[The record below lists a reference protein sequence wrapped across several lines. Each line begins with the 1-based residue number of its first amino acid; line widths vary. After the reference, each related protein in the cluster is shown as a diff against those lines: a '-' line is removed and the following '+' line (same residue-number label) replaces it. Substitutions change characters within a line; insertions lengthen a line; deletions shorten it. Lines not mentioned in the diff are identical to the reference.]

1 MNRNYLNANYTFTLG
16 RMNFTVEIDDS
27 LSAEYRKRIY
37 PEPHKK
43 TLHYHPMHEIF
54 FVFDEGIRISYEND
68 ALEYRN
74 SIVCL
79 PPYTRH
85 FTHRSADYRILVSVG
100 SLGKE
105 SDGFSSFLGSLLK
118 PQDVSVIP
126 MSHSGVKM
134 LLEELSDVFYNGGAI
149 SGEVVASALKLIFH
163 RIYSDTAPAERNAE
177 YEQESQYLSIS
188 TLVNGCTTPGCD
200 VTVKTVAEKLHLS
213 EKQVARIVKKYYG
226 KSLSQVINEEKLGY
240 ASYLLTSTCLPIS
253 DVAIQ
258 SNFHSDNYFFQKFKD
273 HFGVTPLQYRKN
285 FARR

>member
-1 MNRNYLNANYTFTLG
+1 
-16 RMNFTVEIDDS
+16 
-27 LSAEYRKRIY
+27 
-37 PEPHKK
+37 
-43 TLHYHPMHEIF
+43 
-54 FVFDEGIRISYEND
+54 
-68 ALEYRN
+68 
-74 SIVCL
+74 
-79 PPYTRH
+79 
-85 FTHRSADYRILVSVG
+85 
-100 SLGKE
+100 
-105 SDGFSSFLGSLLK
+105 
-118 PQDVSVIP
+118 

-163 RIYSDTAPAERNAE
+163 RIYSDTAPAERNAK

-240 ASYLLTSTCLPIS
+240 ASYLLTSTSLPIS